1 MTTTTARSGTDM
13 QVIGLIGGAHFLSHF
28 FIFAMAPLMPI
39 LHRELGVSFLA
50 LGAVMTTFQVASGL
64 SQLPVGFVV
73 DRLGARKILIIGLIV
88 ESLAFLAIGLTG
100 TYLALLVFFGVAGVA
115 NSVFHPADY
124 TILTRRVGGQR
135 MGRAFSLHTFAGYAG
150 GAAAPP
156 FFGAVAGF
164 WSWQTAF
171 IATGIIGL
179 AMGALLILFGH
190 ILEMERA
197 APVDGRTGAPANP
210 KVLSAREGVRLLLS
224 PPVMLCFVF
233 FMMIAMSS
241 GGLNSFAVAA
251 LIEVHGTPF
260 DQATMA
266 LTGFLVGGSLGILAG
281 GYIADRTRHHEVVAM
296 AGFGATALAV
306 YCIGVVAMP
315 GWLLITVFTTG
326 GLLYGMI
333 MPSRDMMVRRVTPDG
348 SMGKVFGF
356 VSVGLNIG
364 SAIMPI
370 LMGWVMDNSDPIW
383 VFHIAA
389 SVMVLALVI
398 TFLGRLIQKA

>member
-1 MTTTTARSGTDM
+1 MSATTARSGTDM
-13 QVIGLIGGAHFLSHF
+13 QVISLIGGAHFLSHF

-50 LGAVMTTFQVASGL
+50 LGAVMTTFQVTSGL
-64 SQLPVGFVV
+64 SQLPIGFVV
-73 DRLGARKILIIGLIV
+73 DRLGARKILIMGVVV

-100 TYLALLVFFGVAGVA
+100 TYWALLVFFAIAGVA
-115 NSVFHPADY
+115 NSVYHPADY
-124 TILTRRVGGQR
+124 TILTRRIGGQR
-135 MGRAFSLHTFAGYAG
+135 MGRAFSLHTFAGYSG

-156 FFGAVAGF
+156 FFGAVAGL

-179 AMGALLILFGH
+179 GVGVLLILFGSM
-190 ILEMERA
+190 LEMEVAKPTGDRA
-197 APVDGRTGAPANP
+197 GTPAKPEN
-210 KVLSAREGVRLLLS
+210 LSAREGIRLLLS

-233 FMMIAMSS
+233 FLMIAMSS
-241 GGLNSFAVAA
+241 SGLNSFAVAA

-266 LTGFLVGGSLGILAG
+266 LTGFLIGGSLGILAG
-281 GYIADRTRHHEVVAM
+281 GFIADRTRHHELVAM
-296 AGFGATALAV
+296 AGFGATAIVV
-306 YCIGVVAMP
+306 YSIGVVAMP
-315 GWLLITVFTTG
+315 GLLLIAVFTTG

-364 SAIMPI
+364 AAIMPI

-383 VFHIAA
+383 IFHIAA
-389 SVMVLALVI
+389 GVMVLALLI
-398 TFLGRLIQKA
+398 TLLGRLVQKA